1 METLSNLYNVLI
13 QTIESNINLKLDLY
27 KKLSDDKKK
36 EHCISFC
43 ELLKNDDLYTLFLN
57 KKIKLFSS
65 KTVETFNI
73 SKSLFNDDLLLK
85 SIFNNQEI
93 KIKNLLWCSL
103 FNMYI
108 LYEKIQTIPNMERV
122 ENLNNIVLLMDKNL
136 TKNVKENILN
146 VNVNEQTDNMLD
158 DIVGSFQDL
167 INDNKNPFENIMK
180 ITNNIT
186 TKYSEKLENGDI
198 ELDKVISSIQTSL
211 PNIGNM
217 MNKEEEKEKV
227 VIDENFSTADVPLG
241 EEKEKKIMNLSNVM
255 GAVNSVPNMSGL
267 LNMVNK
273 MDKIN
278 TDEEVEDLKEEM
290 NQYLEKDL
298 GLNIDE
304 FKEDLNKVEKQYE
317 KLNLKNKLVEE

>member
-1 METLSNLYNVLI
+1 METLSNLYDVLI

-43 ELLKNDDLYTLFLN
+43 KLLKNNDLYTLFLN

-65 KTVETFNI
+65 KTIETFNI

-108 LYEKIQTIPNMERV
+108 LYEKIQTNPNMERV

-146 VNVNEQTDNMLD
+146 VNVNKQTDNMLD

-241 EEKEKKIMNLSNVM
+241 EEKEKKNMNLSNVM